1 MEVEKI
7 IAIIATIGGLGV
19 FGWLYR
25 VTRAVE
31 LVKQAEQ
38 QREKDAQDNNKAIED
53 CKNNISAL
61 RKDFSEALKSEDEK
75 VNMFSREFANRHKE
89 LERVFMKD
97 ARTFSEVV
105 SKLEKSLVQIDV
117 TLKNLNASFIELK
130 SEVRELQRGKQKW

>member
-7 IAIIATIGGLGV
+7 IAIIVTLSSLGV

-25 VTRAVE
+25 VTRTVE
-31 LVKQAEQ
+31 LVKQGEQ
-38 QREKDAQDNNKAIED
+38 QREKDTEDNNKAIED
-53 CKNNISAL
+53 CKGDIDKL
-61 RKDFSEALKSEDEK
+61 RSDFSKALTLHEARIEK
-75 VNMFSREFANRHKE
+75 ENRELATRHKE

-105 SKLEKSLVQIDV
+105 GKLEKSLVQIDV

-130 SEVRELQRGKQKW
+130 SEVRELQRHKNKW